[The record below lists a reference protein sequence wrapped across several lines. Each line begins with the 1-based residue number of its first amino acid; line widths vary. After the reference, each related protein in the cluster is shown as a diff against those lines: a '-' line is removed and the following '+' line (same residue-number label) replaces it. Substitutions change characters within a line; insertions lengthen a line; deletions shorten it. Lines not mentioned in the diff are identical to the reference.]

1 MDLSG
6 YGFSTI
12 ASVLKRFLLELP
24 DTVIP
29 IQWYNKFID
38 VSGKILSL
46 DLILFIILI
55 SRRTFAGTFCD
66 EMMMMILC
74 NINYIYGHK
83 RFPPIELSSEQK
95 RLWMSKS
102 TH

>member
-1 MDLSG
+1 MFVFTPPSLEVSISLLLVCFLADVMGVDLSG

-29 IQWYNKFID
+29 IQWYHRFID

-46 DLILFIILI
+46 DVLLFIILI
-55 SRRTFAGTFCD
+55 SRHTFACIFSD
-66 EMMMMILC
+66 KMM
-74 NINYIYGHK
+74 NDS
-83 RFPPIELSSEQK
+83 F
-95 RLWMSKS
+95 
-102 TH
+102 